1 MMQNLGN
8 RRSVQKCAQ
17 NAGSNVL
24 KQCWVLEGVGCF
36 DYLYNNQ
43 DTFLL
48 YAARLYPVQWAT
60 PSLCVNVT

>member
-24 KQCWVLEGVGCF
+24 KHLSMNPSSTSDVLK
-36 DYLYNNQ
+36 Q
-43 DTFLL
+43 DL
-48 YAARLYPVQWAT
+48 
-60 PSLCVNVT
+60 

>member
-24 KQCWVLEGVGCF
+24 KETRTKFVVLI
-36 DYLYNNQ
+36 
-43 DTFLL
+43 
-48 YAARLYPVQWAT
+48 VQMKDKRSKGNRFT
-60 PSLCVNVT
+60 NVCL